1 MKRFLIFLLLFIT
14 CGGEGSTSEVRESTE
29 EETSTT
35 TVEDTKT
42 NTEKKD
48 LQEVSQDNEVVK
60 ALKEA
65 SEEAKKCI
73 NDKWPNGVETVL
85 GGHTPGENEMG
96 LIYDCLDSSGD
107 KNFEMEKQGRD
118 EEWRGMW
125 EGKCEGTGPV
135 IFNNSPMKI
144 EDINFLMPYGQ
155 IVGGHIT
162 PIDHMYFYSLKGS
175 GGREAYEVLAIQD
188 AFIFNIETREV
199 SVESN
204 QAQEPDFRLD
214 MVHTCTF
221 GSYFDLLT
229 KLSPELEKK
238 WEENRNENGD
248 FLGAYVKAGELIGYV
263 GNQSLDFGVYNY
275 DEPLYFIN
283 PEAYESI
290 EPWKIYTHD
299 PFPYFPENIRNQ
311 LLSKMARKSEP
322 RAGRIDYDVDGTL
335 SGNWFEVGTN
345 FYEGV
350 NKNKYF
356 EGHFSLS
363 LNDIDPNYWQIGIGF
378 FDVYENVFVI
388 QGNTLIPTE
397 ISVDSGKH
405 IYELYSFEI
414 YVENNPSKNWF
425 REAHDENDFFGLRLA
440 NKKGYIMLELIDVQ
454 LLQLEVFLN
463 TKKELIKD
471 FTDQS
476 RTYER

>member
-135 IFNNSPMKI
+135 MFNNSPMKI

-162 PIDHMYFYSLKGS
+162 PIDHMYFYSLKGP
-175 GGREAYEVLAIQD
+175 GGR
-188 AFIFNIETREV
+188 
-199 SVESN
+199 
-204 QAQEPDFRLD
+204 
-214 MVHTCTF
+214 
-221 GSYFDLLT
+221 
-229 KLSPELEKK
+229 
-238 WEENRNENGD
+238 
-248 FLGAYVKAGELIGYV
+248 
-263 GNQSLDFGVYNY
+263 
-275 DEPLYFIN
+275 
-283 PEAYESI
+283 
-290 EPWKIYTHD
+290 
-299 PFPYFPENIRNQ
+299 
-311 LLSKMARKSEP
+311 
-322 RAGRIDYDVDGTL
+322 
-335 SGNWFEVGTN
+335 
-345 FYEGV
+345 
-350 NKNKYF
+350 
-356 EGHFSLS
+356 LS
-363 LNDIDPNYWQIGIGF
+363 LI
-378 FDVYENVFVI
+378 
-388 QGNTLIPTE
+388 
-397 ISVDSGKH
+397 H
-405 IYELYSFEI
+405 I
-414 YVENNPSKNWF
+414 
-425 REAHDENDFFGLRLA
+425 
-440 NKKGYIMLELIDVQ
+440 
-454 LLQLEVFLN
+454 
-463 TKKELIKD
+463 
-471 FTDQS
+471 
-476 RTYER
+476 

>member
-14 CGGEGSTSEVRESTE
+14 CAGESSTSEVRESTE
-29 EETSTT
+29 KETSTT
-35 TVEDTKT
+35 IVEDTKT
-42 NTEKKD
+42 NAEKKD
-48 LQEVSQDNEVVK
+48 LQETSKDNEVVK

-85 GGHTPGENEMG
+85 GGHTPGENEIG

-107 KNFEMEKQGRD
+107 KNFEMDKQGRD

-135 IFNNSPMKI
+135 MFNNSPMKI

-188 AFIFNIETREV
+188 AFIFNIETREIG
-199 SVESN
+199 VES
-204 QAQEPDFRLD
+204 QQKQEADYRLD

-221 GSYFDLLT
+221 GSYFDLVT

-238 WEENRNENGD
+238 WKENRNQNGD
-248 FLGAYVKAGELIGYV
+248 FTGAYVKAGEVIGYV
-263 GNQSLDFGVYNY
+263 GEQSLDFGVYNY
-275 DEPLYFIN
+275 SNPLNFIN
-283 PEAYESI
+283 PEAYESV
-290 EPWKIYTHD
+290 EPWKIYTDD
-299 PFPYFPENIRNQ
+299 PFLYFADDVREN
-311 LLSKMARKSEP
+311 LLKKMMRRPEP
-322 RAGRIDYDVDGTL
+322 RIGRINYDVDGTL

-345 FYEGV
+345 FYEGIDRS
-350 NKNKYF
+350 KYWD
-356 EGHFSLS
+356 GHFSLS

-378 FDVYENVFVI
+378 LEVYENTFII
-388 QGNTLIPTE
+388 QGNPIPLE
-397 ISVDSGKH
+397 VKVGSGKQ
-405 IYELYSFEI
+405 IYELVTFRMF
-414 YVENNPSKNWF
+414 VENNPGKDWF
-425 REAHDENDFFGLRLA
+425 REPHEEGDTLSIGLG
-440 NKKGYIMLELIDVQ
+440 NVVGYVMLELIDTQ

>member
-14 CGGEGSTSEVRESTE
+14 CGGEGSTSEVRESRE

-135 IFNNSPMKI
+135 MFNNSPMKI

-188 AFIFNIETREV
+188 AFIFNIETREIG
-199 SVESN
+199 VES
-204 QAQEPDFRLD
+204 QQKQEADYRLD

-221 GSYFDLLT
+221 GSYFDLVT

-238 WEENRNENGD
+238 WKENRNQNGD
-248 FLGAYVKAGELIGYV
+248 FTGAYVKAGEVIGYV
-263 GNQSLDFGVYNY
+263 GEQSLDFGVYNY
-275 DEPLYFIN
+275 SNPLNFIN
-283 PEAYESI
+283 PEAYESV
-290 EPWKIYTHD
+290 EPWKIYTDD
-299 PFPYFPENIRNQ
+299 PFLYFADDVREN
-311 LLSKMARKSEP
+311 LLKKMMRGSEP
-322 RAGRIDYDVDGTL
+322 RIGRINYDVDGTL

-345 FYEGV
+345 FYEGIDRS
-350 NKNKYF
+350 KYWD
-356 EGHFSLS
+356 GHFSLS

-378 FDVYENVFVI
+378 LEVYENTFII
-388 QGNTLIPTE
+388 QGNPIPLE
-397 ISVDSGKH
+397 VKVGSGKQ
-405 IYELYSFEI
+405 IYELVTFRMF
-414 YVENNPSKNWF
+414 VENNPGKDWF
-425 REAHDENDFFGLRLA
+425 REPHEDGDTLSIGLG
-440 NKKGYIMLELIDVQ
+440 NVVGYVMLELIDTQ

>member
-48 LQEVSQDNEVVK
+48 LQKVSQDNEVVK

-107 KNFEMEKQGRD
+107 KSFEMEKQGRD

-135 IFNNSPMKI
+135 MFNNSPMKI

-188 AFIFNIETREV
+188 AFIFNIETREIG
-199 SVESN
+199 VES
-204 QAQEPDFRLD
+204 QQKQEADYRLD

-221 GSYFDLLT
+221 GSYFDLVT

-238 WEENRNENGD
+238 WKENRNQNGD
-248 FLGAYVKAGELIGYV
+248 FTGAYVKAGEVIGYV
-263 GNQSLDFGVYNY
+263 GEQSLDFGVYNY
-275 DEPLYFIN
+275 SNPLNFIN
-283 PEAYESI
+283 PEAYESV
-290 EPWKIYTHD
+290 EPWKIYTDD
-299 PFPYFPENIRNQ
+299 PFLYFADDVREN
-311 LLSKMARKSEP
+311 LLKKMMRRSEP
-322 RAGRIDYDVDGTL
+322 RIGRINYDVDGTL

-345 FYEGV
+345 FYEGIDRS
-350 NKNKYF
+350 KYWD
-356 EGHFSLS
+356 GHFSLS

-378 FDVYENVFVI
+378 LEVYENTFII
-388 QGNTLIPTE
+388 QGNPIPLE
-397 ISVDSGKH
+397 VKVGSGKQ
-405 IYELYSFEI
+405 IYELVTFRMF
-414 YVENNPSKNWF
+414 VENNPGKDWF
-425 REAHDENDFFGLRLA
+425 REPHEEGDTLSIGLG
-440 NKKGYIMLELIDVQ
+440 NVVGYVMLELIDTQ
-454 LLQLEVFLN
+454 SLQLEVFLN

>member
-1 MKRFLIFLLLFIT
+1 
-14 CGGEGSTSEVRESTE
+14 
-29 EETSTT
+29 
-35 TVEDTKT
+35 
-42 NTEKKD
+42 
-48 LQEVSQDNEVVK
+48 
-60 ALKEA
+60 
-65 SEEAKKCI
+65 
-73 NDKWPNGVETVL
+73 
-85 GGHTPGENEMG
+85 
-96 LIYDCLDSSGD
+96 
-107 KNFEMEKQGRD
+107 
-118 EEWRGMW
+118 
-125 EGKCEGTGPV
+125 
-135 IFNNSPMKI
+135 
-144 EDINFLMPYGQ
+144 
-155 IVGGHIT
+155 
-162 PIDHMYFYSLKGS
+162 
-175 GGREAYEVLAIQD
+175 
-188 AFIFNIETREV
+188 
-199 SVESN
+199 
-204 QAQEPDFRLD
+204 

-283 PEAYESI
+283 PEAYESV

-311 LLSKMARKSEP
+311 LLNKMVRKSEP

-378 FDVYENVFVI
+378 LDVYENVFVI
-388 QGNTLIPTE
+388 QGNPLIPTE
-397 ISVDSGKH
+397 ISVDSGKQ

-425 REAHDENDFFGLRLA
+425 REAHDENDIFGVRLA
-440 NKKGYIMLELIDVQ
+440 GKKGFVMLELIEEQ

-463 TKKELIKD
+463 VEKD
-471 FTDQS
+471 SINEFTDNS
-476 RTYER
+476 RVYER

>member
-135 IFNNSPMKI
+135 MFNNSPMKI

-188 AFIFNIETREV
+188 AFIFNIETREIG
-199 SVESN
+199 VES
-204 QAQEPDFRLD
+204 QQKQEADYRLD

-221 GSYFDLLT
+221 GSYFDLVT

-238 WEENRNENGD
+238 WKENRNQNGD
-248 FLGAYVKAGELIGYV
+248 FTGAYVKAGEVIGYV
-263 GNQSLDFGVYNY
+263 GEQSLDFGVYNY
-275 DEPLYFIN
+275 NNPLDFIN
-283 PEAYESI
+283 PEAYESL
-290 EPWKIYTHD
+290 EPWKIYTDD
-299 PFPYFPENIRNQ
+299 PFLYFPDMMSYFSRDEIEKVHLKARGKSISNAVNVAEQFKNRF
-311 LLSKMARKSEP
+311 SKEVKVEVKNVDIGTEEVPRKDRKGKIKMSFIDIIMAKLQDSE
-322 RAGRIDYDVDGTL
+322 
-335 SGNWFEVGTN
+335 SN
-345 FYEGV
+345 
-350 NKNKYF
+350 
-356 EGHFSLS
+356 
-363 LNDIDPNYWQIGIGF
+363 
-378 FDVYENVFVI
+378 
-388 QGNTLIPTE
+388 
-397 ISVDSGKH
+397 
-405 IYELYSFEI
+405 
-414 YVENNPSKNWF
+414 
-425 REAHDENDFFGLRLA
+425 
-440 NKKGYIMLELIDVQ
+440 
-454 LLQLEVFLN
+454 
-463 TKKELIKD
+463 
-471 FTDQS
+471 
-476 RTYER
+476 